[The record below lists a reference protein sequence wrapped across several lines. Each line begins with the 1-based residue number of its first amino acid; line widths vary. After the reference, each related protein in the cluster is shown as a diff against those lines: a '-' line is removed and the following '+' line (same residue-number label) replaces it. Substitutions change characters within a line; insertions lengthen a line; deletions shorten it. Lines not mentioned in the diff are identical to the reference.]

1 MAPLLSLLEALSF
14 VNTGDGKSLSS
25 DKHTRACLSA
35 FRKWN
40 LLTAVLSS
48 FHNECV
54 LVILVLCDSPC
65 VAVWPKFGLWFSQM
79 PPFLLCF
86 QVDHYDVGTFL
97 GHFSVRS

>member
-1 MAPLLSLLEALSF
+1 MESRCRQT
-14 VNTGDGKSLSS
+14 NT
-25 DKHTRACLSA
+25 RVPALSA

-65 VAVWPKFGLWFSQM
+65 VAVWPEFGLWFSQM
-79 PPFLLCF
+79 PPLLLRF
-86 QVDHYDVGTFL
+86 QADHYDVGTFL
-97 GHFSVRS
+97 RPLLRNIVA